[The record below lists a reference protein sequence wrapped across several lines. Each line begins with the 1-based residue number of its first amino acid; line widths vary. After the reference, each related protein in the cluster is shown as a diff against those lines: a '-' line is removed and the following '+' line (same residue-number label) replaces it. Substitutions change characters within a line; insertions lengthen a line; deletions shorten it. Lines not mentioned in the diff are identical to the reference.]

1 MEIISKIITVFYFVL
16 AGSIAAGLIYNLIK
30 SKEWKE
36 EILYILVLIPFLLR
50 FLLMK

>member
-1 MEIISKIITVFYFVL
+1 MDILNSVISVFYFIL
-16 AGSIAAGLIYNLIK
+16 AGAIAAGLIYNLIK

-36 EILYILVLIPFLLR
+36 EILIILVLIPFLLR

>member
-1 MEIISKIITVFYFVL
+1 MNILNSVISVFYFIL
-16 AGSIAAGLIYNLIK
+16 AGSIAAGLVYNLIK

-36 EILYILVLIPFLLR
+36 EILIILVLIPFLLR

>member
-1 MEIISKIITVFYFVL
+1 MEIISKIISVFYFVL

>member
-1 MEIISKIITVFYFVL
+1 MEILSKIISIFYFLLVG
-16 AGSIAAGLIYNLIK
+16 AIAAGMIYNLIK

-36 EILYILVLIPFLLR
+36 EILYILVIIPFLLR

>member
-1 MEIISKIITVFYFVL
+1 MEILGKIITVTYFL
-16 AGSIAAGLIYNLIK
+16 LTGAIAAGLIYNLIK

-36 EILYILVLIPFLLR
+36 EILYILVIIPFLLR

>member
-1 MEIISKIITVFYFVL
+1 MEIASKIITVFYFLL
-16 AGSIAAGLIYNLIK
+16 AGAIAAGLIYNLIK

-36 EILYILVLIPFLLR
+36 EILYVLVIIPFLLR